1 MISPLCNNN
10 SEKVYKFHEIGPAK
24 PGNTNNSIY
33 YSIDTTMA
41 SLINQKTASMH
52 DLGNL
57 GEGMTDALM
66 AQFQA
71 IQKKTFRE
79 QAVWYMNGFW
89 CDGANFSENPE
100 EREKMWNYVVGMEKL
115 HKDGAAGN
123 ELDEFKAH
131 QFLEKSDMHMT
142 VAKMRAVMKEI
153 DLDFNK
159 SISMSEFLIFHYKS
173 KMIDLINAPQA
184 ADPAAAKRIAAA
196 KVAVNAA
203 KVSCDAAIASEQESQ
218 KAAKAAHAAEEA
230 AKAALADLE
239 AQQKA
244 LDDAK
249 SALRTKIDDASLSN
263 TKKSK
268 AMIQLKGLESKD
280 PLPLD
285 RAKITQGAAVRKL
298 AKAKKK
304 AVKAA
309 ALATEALN
317 KAQEDM
323 ATAEQMLNAEVKK
336 STGGGQG
343 ELWWMQRELA
353 EAKKFMSPAA
363 LRKLEKK
370 QAAEAAAAGESKD

>member
-1 MISPLCNNN
+1 
-10 SEKVYKFHEIGPAK
+10 
-24 PGNTNNSIY
+24 
-33 YSIDTTMA
+33 MA

-52 DLGNL
+52 DLGKL
-57 GEGMTDALM
+57 GEGMTDSLM
-66 AQFQA
+66 TQFQA

-79 QAVWYMNGFW
+79 QAVWFMNGFW
-89 CDGANFSENPE
+89 CDGPNFMEHE
-100 EREKMWNYVVGMEKL
+100 DKREKMWGYVVGMEQL

-159 SISMSEFLIFHYKS
+159 SISMTEFLIFHYKC
-173 KMIDLINAPQA
+173 KMIDVVNAPQA

-196 KVAVNAA
+196 KIAVNAA
-203 KVSCDAAIASEQESQ
+203 QTSCASAAEAEKASMKAANEAQTAEAAAQ
-218 KAAKAAHAAEEA
+218 KALEE
-230 AKAALADLE
+230 LE

-249 SALRTKIDDASLSN
+249 AALQVQIDDDAVSN
-263 TKKSK
+263 TKKMK
-268 AMIQLKGLESKD
+268 AKIQLAGLESKD

-298 AKAKKK
+298 KKAKKK

-309 ALATEALN
+309 EAASAAVK
-317 KAQEDM
+317 KAEADM
-323 ATAEQMLNAEVKK
+323 AVAEQMLQAEMKK
-336 STGGGQG
+336 ATGGGQG
-343 ELWWMQRELA
+343 ELWWMQRELD
-353 EAKKFMSPAA
+353 EAKKYMSPAQ
-363 LRKLEKK
+363 LRKLEKQK
-370 QAAEAAAAGESKD
+370 AAAASGESKD